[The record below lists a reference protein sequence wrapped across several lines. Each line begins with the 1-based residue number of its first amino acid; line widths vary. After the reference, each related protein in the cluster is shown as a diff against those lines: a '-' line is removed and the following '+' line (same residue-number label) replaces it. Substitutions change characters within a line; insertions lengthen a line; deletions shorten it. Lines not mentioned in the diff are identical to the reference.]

1 MDCPRDNTEMTV
13 LSEGEERVLF
23 RCAECGGLWL
33 DVADLN
39 RILLHAGLPTLEAM
53 GGRANP
59 EEDAGECPVD
69 NVGLL
74 AVQSQHKR
82 NPLTYETC
90 ESCGGIWLESGDFL
104 RIEVTVPVEL
114 EVRALSDGALLWSKR
129 TQFVRDLSLHLGER
143 PAPAEVPDGGDDGG
157 FFHLPEPAG
166 YYLVLKSRTA
176 GAYTLTA
183 AIESGPPDIEQE

>member
-1 MDCPRDNTEMTV
+1 MTE
-13 LSEGEERVLF
+13 LSDGEERVLS
-23 RCAECGGLWL
+23 RCDECGGLWI

-90 ESCGGIWLESGDFL
+90 ESCGGIWLESGDFA
-104 RIEVTVPVEL
+104 EEGDTAEEL
-114 EVRALSDGALLWSKR
+114 TKGIVNFYKEFAVNLSQG
-129 TQFVRDLSLHLGER
+129 
-143 PAPAEVPDGGDDGG
+143 P
-157 FFHLPEPAG
+157 
-166 YYLVLKSRTA
+166 KS
-176 GAYTLTA
+176 A
-183 AIESGPPDIEQE
+183 ARK

>member
-1 MDCPRDNTEMTV
+1 MDCPRDNTEM
-13 LSEGEERVLF
+13 SELTDGEERVLF

-69 NVGLL
+69 SVGLL
-74 AVQSQHKR
+74 AIQSQHKR

-90 ESCGGIWLESGDFL
+90 ESCGGIWLESADFSEEGDTA
-104 RIEVTVPVEL
+104 EEL
-114 EVRALSDGALLWSKR
+114 TKGIVDFYRDFAVNISQGPHRANARK
-129 TQFVRDLSLHLGER
+129 
-143 PAPAEVPDGGDDGG
+143 
-157 FFHLPEPAG
+157 
-166 YYLVLKSRTA
+166 
-176 GAYTLTA
+176 
-183 AIESGPPDIEQE
+183 

>member
-1 MDCPRDNTEMTV
+1 MDCPRDNKEMTE
-13 LSEGEERVLF
+13 LTDGEERLLF
-23 RCAECGGLWL
+23 RCDECGGLWL

-39 RILLHAGLPTLEAM
+39 RLLLHAGLPTLEAM

-90 ESCGGIWLESGDFL
+90 ESCGGIWLESADFTEEGESSEEMVKG
-104 RIEVTVPVEL
+104 IV
-114 EVRALSDGALLWSKR
+114 D
-129 TQFVRDLSLHLGER
+129 FYRDFSVNSSQGPHR
-143 PAPAEVPDGGDDGG
+143 
-157 FFHLPEPAG
+157 
-166 YYLVLKSRTA
+166 A
-176 GAYTLTA
+176 GARK
-183 AIESGPPDIEQE
+183 

>member
-1 MDCPRDNTEMTV
+1 MDCPRDSTEMTE
-13 LSEGEERVLF
+13 LSDGEERLLF

-74 AVQSQHKR
+74 AVQSAHKR

-90 ESCGGIWLESGDFL
+90 ESCGGIWLESADFAEEGESAEDMVKG
-104 RIEVTVPVEL
+104 IV
-114 EVRALSDGALLWSKR
+114 D
-129 TQFVRDLSLHLGER
+129 FYRDFAVNISPGPHR
-143 PAPAEVPDGGDDGG
+143 
-157 FFHLPEPAG
+157 
-166 YYLVLKSRTA
+166 A
-176 GAYTLTA
+176 GARK
-183 AIESGPPDIEQE
+183 

>member
-1 MDCPRDNTEMTV
+1 MDCPRDNTEMAE
-13 LSEGEERVLF
+13 LSDGEERVLF

-74 AVQSQHKR
+74 AVESAHKR
-82 NPLTYETC
+82 NPLVYETC
-90 ESCGGIWLESGDFL
+90 ESCGGIWLESADFPN
-104 RIEVTVPVEL
+104 EGETAEEL
-114 EVRALSDGALLWSKR
+114 TKGIVDFYKEFAVNLSQPPRAA
-129 TQFVRDLSLHLGER
+129 
-143 PAPAEVPDGGDDGG
+143 GGPGR
-157 FFHLPEPAG
+157 
-166 YYLVLKSRTA
+166 K
-176 GAYTLTA
+176 
-183 AIESGPPDIEQE
+183 

>member
-1 MDCPRDNTEMTV
+1 MDCPRDNTEMSE
-13 LSEGEERVLF
+13 LSDGEDRVLF
-23 RCAECGGLWL
+23 RCSECGGLWL

-90 ESCGGIWLESGDFL
+90 ESCGGIWLESGDFSEEGDSAEDITKGIVDFY
-104 RIEVTVPVEL
+104 RDFSVNISQGPH
-114 EVRALSDGALLWSKR
+114 RAARK
-129 TQFVRDLSLHLGER
+129 
-143 PAPAEVPDGGDDGG
+143 
-157 FFHLPEPAG
+157 
-166 YYLVLKSRTA
+166 
-176 GAYTLTA
+176 
-183 AIESGPPDIEQE
+183 

>member
-1 MDCPRDNTEMTV
+1 MDCPRDNTEM
-13 LSEGEERVLF
+13 SELIDGEERLLF

-33 DVADLN
+33 EVADLN

-82 NPLTYETC
+82 NPLVYETC
-90 ESCGGIWLESGDFL
+90 ESCGGIWLESADFA
-104 RIEVTVPVEL
+104 EEGESAEEL
-114 EVRALSDGALLWSKR
+114 TKGIV
-129 TQFVRDLSLHLGER
+129 
-143 PAPAEVPDGGDDGG
+143 G
-157 FFHLPEPAG
+157 FYREFAVNISQGPH
-166 YYLVLKSRTA
+166 K
-176 GAYTLTA
+176 A
-183 AIESGPPDIEQE
+183 ARK

>member
-1 MDCPRDNTEMTV
+1 MDCPRDSTEMSE
-13 LSEGEERVLF
+13 LSDGEDRVLF
-23 RCAECGGLWL
+23 RCNECGGLWL
-33 DVADLN
+33 EVADLN

-90 ESCGGIWLESGDFL
+90 ESCGGIWLESADFSEEGDTAEEITKGIVDFYRDFAVNL
-104 RIEVTVPVEL
+104 SQGP
-114 EVRALSDGALLWSKR
+114 RA
-129 TQFVRDLSLHLGER
+129 
-143 PAPAEVPDGGDDGG
+143 
-157 FFHLPEPAG
+157 AG
-166 YYLVLKSRTA
+166 SPSRK
-176 GAYTLTA
+176 
-183 AIESGPPDIEQE
+183 